1 MNTRITELFSIDF
14 PVIAGGM
21 VWCSGWRLAAAVS
34 NSGGLGLIGAGSMT
48 PELLAEHIEL
58 CRKATDK
65 VFGVNIP
72 LMNPNSA
79 KHIDCVIEH
88 RVPVVFTSAGNPALY
103 TQRLKEAGCKV
114 VHIVANEKFA
124 LKAQNA
130 GCDAVVAEGF
140 EAGG

>member
-72 LMNPNSA
+72 LMNPNIA
-79 KHIDCVIEH
+79 NATNV
-88 RVPVVFTSAGNPALY
+88 AY
-103 TQRLKEAGCKV
+103 TQPL
-114 VHIVANEKFA
+114 IVIFSYLRK
-124 LKAQNA
+124 
-130 GCDAVVAEGF
+130 
-140 EAGG
+140 